1 MSRTLRP
8 LRWLPLALFLIVVG
22 LWPAA
27 AAPISLAATGAAV
40 IITAIPAPVLA
51 AVAVI
56 AWLKHRHTPKPA
68 TA

>member
-1 MSRTLRP
+1 MKLRYA
-8 LRWLPLALFLIVVG
+8 LWLFIALILVG
-22 LWPAA
+22 VWPAA

-40 IITAIPAPVLA
+40 IITAIPGPVFL

-56 AWLKHRHTPKPA
+56 AWLKHRPTPKPA

>member
-1 MSRTLRP
+1 MPRILRC
-8 LRWLPLALFLIVVG
+8 LLLAVVLIVIG
-22 LWPAA
+22 IWPAA

-40 IITAIPAPVLA
+40 IIAAIPAPVFL

-56 AWLKHRHTPKPA
+56 AWLKHRPTSA